1 MLEMVVVIQPVRSG
15 ALQQGSYASQISC
28 HYTNVNASNTGKR
41 HREECEHTSE
51 LSRRPD
57 QGGVVL
63 HDRSGIVGHIFDNLL
78 GGEDFVYLSS
88 DTTSEP
94 WSCTKKFF
102 GVFLEIVFDREDTLI
117 KEGLGLSLAVVLPDK
132 KK

>member
-1 MLEMVVVIQPVRSG
+1 MRAIQ
-15 ALQQGSYASQISC
+15 
-28 HYTNVNASNTGKR
+28 VNDIE
-41 HREECEHTSE
+41 REEGEHTSE

-57 QGGVVL
+57 QRGVVL

-88 DTTSEP
+88 DTASEP
-94 WSCTKKFF
+94 WSGTKKLF

-117 KEGLGLSLAVVLPDK
+117 KEDLGLSLAVILPDEK
-132 KK
+132 KATDSESTDK

>member
-1 MLEMVVVIQPVRSG
+1 MRAIQ
-15 ALQQGSYASQISC
+15 
-28 HYTNVNASNTGKR
+28 VNDIEG
-41 HREECEHTSE
+41 EEGEHTSE

-63 HDRSGIVGHIFDNLL
+63 HDRSGIVGHIFDNPL

-88 DTTSEP
+88 DATSEP
-94 WSCTKKFF
+94 WSGTKKLF

-117 KEGLGLSLAVVLPDK
+117 KEGLGLSLAVGLPEIGRASCRERV
-132 KK
+132 